1 MCAQYHTLLC
11 PSDVE
16 TLEVYR
22 DISGEE
28 AGRADWE
35 ERGARSCV
43 CTRQDGFCITAEDSC
58 WRPRIS
64 GLVPISGG
72 GVQGNRHVKTRLWT
86 RREAAVCGPNIKHS
100 WKRWVRLLASPWLPE
115 SWPPHLENNPFPRW
129 QGVCVHMFTF
139 EDSKESLKS
148 LKLPALIFLPLLPLN
163 AGC

>member
-1 MCAQYHTLLC
+1 MGTS
-11 PSDVE
+11 PKP
-16 TLEVYR
+16 T
-22 DISGEE
+22 I
-28 AGRADWE
+28 
-35 ERGARSCV
+35 RGARSCV

-139 EDSKESLKS
+139 EDSKEPRAATGVEAVRGWREIMLILPFYPGDV
-148 LKLPALIFLPLLPLN
+148 LKLR
-163 AGC
+163 